1 MVKLNSSMSSTAFS
15 LFVPFTYTNNGSA
28 DLTTF
33 RNAYGKYGNG
43 LYVGLTV
50 GNEVNDSPE
59 NIAGAVQHA
68 KTVLGDLTVD
78 ISTVHVWVTVR
89 DNPVLCQNVN
99 FIGANAHAFY
109 DGNTAAQDAG
119 NFLQNTVIPSLTQAC
134 PNAHIIISETGW
146 PSDGSPNGA
155 AVPSFENEASAVAS
169 LNCAAKAEGAVSVYA
184 FEYDD
189 STWKASQGAD
199 ANEQSF
205 GLYVK
210 QQPTLLTAIAAVL
223 MISC

>member
-1 MVKLNSSMSSTAFS
+1 MVKLNSSMSSTAFYP
-15 LFVPFTYTNNGSA
+15 LVPFTHRNNGSA

-50 GNEVNDSPE
+50 GNETDS
-59 NIAGAVQHA
+59 G
-68 KTVLGDLTVD
+68 
-78 ISTVHVWVTVR
+78 IS
-89 DNPVLCQNVN
+89 
-99 FIGANAHAFY
+99 AFY